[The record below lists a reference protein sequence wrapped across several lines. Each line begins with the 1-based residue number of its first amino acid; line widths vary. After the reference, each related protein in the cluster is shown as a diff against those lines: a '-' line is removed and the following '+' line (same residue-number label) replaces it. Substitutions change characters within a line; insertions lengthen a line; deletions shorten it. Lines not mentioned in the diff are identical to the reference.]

1 MAEREIDKASVGTF
15 EAKTHLSA
23 LLERVARGETI
34 TITRNG
40 VPVARLAPLTSEN
53 RQPRLSH
60 REVVKEMRE
69 LRKQNEGN
77 PISIRVMIEEGRG
90 H

>member
-1 MAEREIDKASVGTF
+1 MEREVDKASVGTF

-40 VPVARLAPLTSEN
+40 VPVAKLAPLATQSW
-53 RQPRLSH
+53 RPRLSH

-69 LRKQNEGN
+69 LRKQIKGSPFN
-77 PISIRVMIEEGRG
+77 IRDMIDEGRG
-90 H
+90 Y